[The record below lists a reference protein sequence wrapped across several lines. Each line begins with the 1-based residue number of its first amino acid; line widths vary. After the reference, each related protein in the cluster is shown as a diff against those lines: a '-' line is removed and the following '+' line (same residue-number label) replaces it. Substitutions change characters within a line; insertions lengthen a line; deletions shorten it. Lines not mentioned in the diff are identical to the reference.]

1 MTTVWVK
8 IIRNKETGRREV
20 FRIMR
25 ENYVPDGWKLDSV
38 LETFTIGGPLPYGE
52 NNPYIRAKREKEA
65 RENRRAMAFCVA
77 MAAAVILF
85 VIAVVVSV
93 EII

>member
-8 IIRNKETGRREV
+8 IIREKVTGKREV
-20 FRIMR
+20 FRTVH
-25 ENYVPDGWKLDSV
+25 ENYVPEGWELDSM

-52 NNPYIRAKREKEA
+52 NNPYIKAKREKEA
-65 RENRRAMAFCVA
+65 RENRQAIAFCVA

-85 VIAVVVSV
+85 VMTVAVSV
-93 EII
+93 